1 MAPPEHFHMP
11 SPILRAVL
19 DGDEATAEGLL
30 AADDTKLL
38 VNSDDE
44 VRAGR
49 NGILRVETLAPP
61 LSEW

>member
-1 MAPPEHFHMP
+1 MP

-19 DGDEATAEGLL
+19 DGDEATAESLL

-49 NGILRVETLAPP
+49 NA
-61 LSEW
+61 S